1 MDKLNWKQLEEYIQ
15 TLSEEEKLENVTVL
29 DFGEGIIA
37 EVTEIR
43 VIGEKTFGC
52 YGQILESSYLD
63 TEEELKEA
71 EEDSYIVLPAGT
83 LVLIVE

>member
-1 MDKLNWKQLEEYIQ
+1 MDKLTWKQLEEYIQ
-15 TLSEEEKLENVTVL
+15 TLSEEEKLKDVIIL
-29 DFGEGIIA
+29 DFDSDVIS

-52 YGQILESSYLD
+52 FGQILEVSDFD
-63 TEEELKEA
+63 TEEELKEV

-83 LVLIVE
+83 LVLIAE